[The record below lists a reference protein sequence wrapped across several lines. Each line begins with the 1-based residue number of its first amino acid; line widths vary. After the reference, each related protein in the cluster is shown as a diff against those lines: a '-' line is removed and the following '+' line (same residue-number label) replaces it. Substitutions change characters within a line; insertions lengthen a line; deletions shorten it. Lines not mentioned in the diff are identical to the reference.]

1 MSFQMVLLLS
11 ARATGPSSGFGTM
24 SFQMAS
30 LPIQVHS
37 IHLT

>member
-1 MSFQMVLLLS
+1 MSFQMVLLPSEPGL
-11 ARATGPSSGFGTM
+11 RAPSSFGTM

-37 IHLT
+37 IQLT

>member
-1 MSFQMVLLLS
+1 MSFQMVLLRIYPPPS
-11 ARATGPSSGFGTM
+11 ALNSFGTM

-37 IHLT
+37 IQLT

>member
-1 MSFQMVLLLS
+1 MSFQMVLLRQQLVDS
-11 ARATGPSSGFGTM
+11 AVDGFGTM

-37 IHLT
+37 IQLT

>member
-1 MSFQMVLLLS
+1 MSFQMVLLHDDALVGAVLS
-11 ARATGPSSGFGTM
+11 FGTM

-37 IHLT
+37 IQLT

>member
-1 MSFQMVLLLS
+1 MSFQMVLLQFGEYLQPAGS
-11 ARATGPSSGFGTM
+11 FGTM

-37 IHLT
+37 IQLT

>member
-1 MSFQMVLLLS
+1 MSFQMVLLRES
-11 ARATGPSSGFGTM
+11 WPWTCKHCFGTM

-37 IHLT
+37 IQLT

>member
-1 MSFQMVLLLS
+1 MSFQMVLLL
-11 ARATGPSSGFGTM
+11 ARASSFRFAGFGTM

-37 IHLT
+37 IQLT

>member
-1 MSFQMVLLLS
+1 MSFQMVLL
-11 ARATGPSSGFGTM
+11 RNKKDVSSDASFGTM

-37 IHLT
+37 IQLT